1 MKALLGSGG
10 IRTEERRILYQDLMT
25 ENFDDCKR
33 VIFVPFAS
41 NDYDGYTTR
50 MQEFTEDL
58 GY

>member
-41 NDYDGYTTR
+41 HDYEIGR
-50 MQEFTEDL
+50 AHV
-58 GY
+58 